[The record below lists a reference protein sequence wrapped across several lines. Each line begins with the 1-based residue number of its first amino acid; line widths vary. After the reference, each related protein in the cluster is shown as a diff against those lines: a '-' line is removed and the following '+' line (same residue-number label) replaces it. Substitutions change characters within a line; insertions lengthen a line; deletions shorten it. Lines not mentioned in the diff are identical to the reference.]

1 MTIKVEEN
9 EDGSLEISWNPND
22 PVESVFNTWTEEQFI
37 DAIMKRANEVL
48 EQNEEVLD
56 TSS

>member
-9 EDGSLEISWNPND
+9 EDGSLEISWDPND
-22 PVESVFNTWTEEQFI
+22 PVESIFNTWTEEQFI
-37 DAIMKRANEVL
+37 DAIMQRANEVL

>member
-9 EDGSLEISWNPND
+9 EDGSLQISWDPND
-22 PVESVFNTWTEEQFI
+22 PVESIFNTWTEQQFI
-37 DAIMKRANEVL
+37 DAIMERANEVL
-48 EQNEEVLD
+48 NENENDLD